1 MLDALALTEA
11 TKKHLVDDNNNNNDD
26 DVSVCSMGVDAV
38 LSSSTSCSCQDTDWQ
53 KTSLILWPHDVFK
66 TLFDAG
72 PAVFFDRLGTPDQ
85 WEEYRHFAFLSLGKT
100 TTFPMFPRF
109 PDLFGLSWETSTF
122 KHYHPEASKHSGSRR
137 IEFSSESTTF
147 SM

>member
-1 MLDALALTEA
+1 MVLVALLALVA
-11 TKKHLVDDNNNNNDD
+11 LV
-26 DVSVCSMGVDAV
+26 V
-38 LSSSTSCSCQDTDWQ
+38 LVVLLLVQSCTTSTSSTSSTTSTTGTTIVAWLNPASTSCSCQDTDWQ
-53 KTSLILWPHDVFK
+53 NTSLILWPHDVFK

-122 KHYHPEASKHSGSRR
+122 KHYHPEDSKH
-137 IEFSSESTTF
+137 
-147 SM
+147 